1 MSSFGQW
8 YDDRRAEE
16 SGESS
21 GSSWFPSGAD
31 QMLPLFDSESMQSLS
46 WSNMKASMEAQMPKK
61 VMGMGYQQ
69 RFQASRFIRPSL
81 LSCICWA
88 VGCISCF
95 NRLQNLSIDESSG
108 ILRPSF
114 PFCSFLRSRFLCRAA
129 YDCSSSTEIRLVV
142 YHGVFNIYDVFWHSE
157 RASRTPQEYV
167 SVRPNLLYNNLLW
180 FHVDDFVLHI

>member
-21 GSSWFPSGAD
+21 GSNWFPSGAD

-61 VMGMGYQQ
+61 IMGMGYQQ
-69 RFQASRFIRPSL
+69 RFQASRFIV
-81 LSCICWA
+81 CWA
-88 VGCISCF
+88 VCCISCF
-95 NRLQNLSIDESSG
+95 NRLQNVSIDESSG

-114 PFCSFLRSRFLCRAA
+114 SFCSFLRSRLLCRVA
-129 YDCSSSTEIRLVV
+129 YDCSSSAEIRLVV
-142 YHGVFNIYDVFWHSE
+142 YHGIFNIYDVFWHSE
-157 RASRTPQEYV
+157 RAGQNT
-167 SVRPNLLYNNLLW
+167 
-180 FHVDDFVLHI
+180 